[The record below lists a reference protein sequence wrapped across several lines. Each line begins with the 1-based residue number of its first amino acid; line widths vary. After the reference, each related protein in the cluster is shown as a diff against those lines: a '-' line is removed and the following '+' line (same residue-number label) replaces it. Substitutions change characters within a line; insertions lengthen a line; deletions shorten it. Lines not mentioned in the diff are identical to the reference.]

1 MKKARWGILALGLT
15 LLLSASSF
23 ADVEFKG
30 LDTSEIPLLIS
41 YIDILVAHLNSSG
54 APRTRDH
61 ITFLNEKKD
70 PVGAIVADFDP
81 KNPLY
86 QLFTQK
92 TIVIQKDDLKNWEK
106 AIQETQKRDLREDIP
121 PEQLHGI
128 VENADSVALDY
139 PLEGPKQEHLVIFN
153 ARQHPKGMTVGDPA
167 RLMDGLADM
176 LYGETYTR
184 LMDPEFKDKKMNY
197 SLVLK
202 RKIAGI
208 KRTIFVLDGIAD
220 DLLKRGDS
228 PAKSGQRLKKIYIP
242 ELKKKL
248 EQYQELKSGQESAAP
263 SKNATVRWETS
274 PTPPSVYHQPY
285 LRPLRCPSKT

>member
-128 VENADSVALDY
+128 VENADSVALDWAR
-139 PLEGPKQEHLVIFN
+139 PRGLGGRPAPAPTLRRQRN
-153 ARQHPKGMTVGDPA
+153 ASERFA
-167 RLMDGLADM
+167 RNTPEKADKVS
-176 LYGETYTR
+176 E
-184 LMDPEFKDKKMNY
+184 
-197 SLVLK
+197 
-202 RKIAGI
+202 I
-208 KRTIFVLDGIAD
+208 
-220 DLLKRGDS
+220 
-228 PAKSGQRLKKIYIP
+228 GQAIVK
-242 ELKKKL
+242 EL
-248 EQYQELKSGQESAAP
+248 
-263 SKNATVRWETS
+263 
-274 PTPPSVYHQPY
+274 
-285 LRPLRCPSKT
+285 